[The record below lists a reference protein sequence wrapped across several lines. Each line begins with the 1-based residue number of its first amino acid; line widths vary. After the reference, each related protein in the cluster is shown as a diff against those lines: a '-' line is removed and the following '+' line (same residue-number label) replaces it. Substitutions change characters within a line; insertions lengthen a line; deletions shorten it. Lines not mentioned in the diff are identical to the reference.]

1 MKKSLK
7 HLLGEWDIIELGS
20 LNHSLGQQDSDDY
33 NTIGFEKCSLNQNLF
48 KPPLL
53 GGFIIL

>member
-7 HLLGEWDIIELGS
+7 HLPEQWHIIELGS
-20 LNHSLGQQDSDDY
+20 LYLSLSQQDSDDY
-33 NTIGFEKCSLNQNLF
+33 NTISFEKCGLNQNLF
-48 KPPLL
+48 KPPLR

>member
-20 LNHSLGQQDSDDY
+20 LNLSLGQQDSDDY

-48 KPPLL
+48 
-53 GGFIIL
+53 